1 MRSDD
6 PAVWD
11 EVARWWID
19 AVRDD
24 PANSS
29 DFLAVLAELTA
40 SDDVEARLTLEVGC
54 GEGQVMRALG
64 GDIIGTDISMPLL
77 RQARQVGPV
86 VRGVLPDLS
95 WARSAAFDRC
105 VCVGVLE
112 LVADHQRLLRELHRV
127 TRSQGSL
134 NVVMNHPVAT
144 SPHAAPLVDPAG
156 EVLWRWGRY
165 LTQGDVEQDLDDHT
179 VVLHHRPLGDLV
191 TAAAD
196 VGWTLVRLIE
206 HGPSEATR
214 SRYSEYFGHDQVPTL
229 LGLRWS
235 HTNSS
240 LESGGPEPPHSLRP

>member
-6 PAVWD
+6 PALWD
-11 EVARWWID
+11 DVARWWID

-40 SDDVEARLTLEVGC
+40 SEADDARLTLEVGC

-64 GDIIGTDISMPLL
+64 GDIIGTDVSMSLL
-77 RQARQVGPV
+77 RQARTVGPV

-112 LVADHQRLLRELHRV
+112 LVADHRRLLRELHRV

-144 SPHAAPLVDPAG
+144 SPHAEPLVDPTG

-165 LTQGDVEQDLDDHT
+165 LTLGEVEQELAGHT

-196 VGWTLVRLIE
+196 AGWTLARLIE

-214 SRYSEYFGHDQVPTL
+214 ARYGEYFGHDQVPTL
-229 LGLRWS
+229 LGLRWTRTS
-235 HTNSS
+235 RSQ
-240 LESGGPEPPHSLRP
+240 ESGGPEPPHSLRP